1 MIASGFSWFHLVPG
15 VEDGSL
21 VPFAPDHH
29 AYLFVS
35 ACFVSGL
42 LIVFGLLARMALQ
55 RKLASA
61 EGIEQFHADEG
72 FTVFTMAEGLVEF
85 LRGMQNGLLDKAHQ
99 RRWTPLI
106 GALFTYIFLSNIL
119 SLVPG
124 FQPPTDNIN
133 TNVGMALIVMVTY
146 WAVGLISDPKSF
158 IAHITG
164 PVAVM
169 APLIGAI
176 ELLGL
181 LVIRPVTLSLRL
193 TGNMFADHT
202 VFGVISGLVPLVVPV
217 PFLVLAIVVSTIQA
231 FVFTLLTTIYISL
244 SLPHGDH
251 GDHHDHH

>member
-1 MIASGFSWFHLVPG
+1 MIASGFSWFHLIPG

-21 VPFAPDHH
+21 VPFVPAHH
-29 AYLFVS
+29 AYLFLS
-35 ACFVSGL
+35 ACFVSAV
-42 LIVFGLLARMALQ
+42 IIAFGLLARMALQ

-61 EGIEQFHADEG
+61 EGIDRYTAESG
-72 FTVFTMAEGLVEF
+72 LGVFTVAEGLVSF
-85 LRGMQNGLLDKAHQ
+85 IRGMQAGLLDKEHQ

-106 GALFTYIFLSNIL
+106 GAFFVYIFVSNIL
-119 SLVPG
+119 SIVPG

-133 TNVGMALIVMVTY
+133 TNVGMAIIVMVTY
-146 WAVGLISDPKSF
+146 WVVGLVSDPKGF
-158 IAHITG
+158 IAHLTG
-164 PVAVM
+164 PVWWL

-181 LVIRPVTLSLRL
+181 LVVRPVTLSLRL

-202 VFGVISGLVPLVVPV
+202 VFGVISGLAPLAVPV

-231 FVFTLLTTIYISL
+231 FVFALLTTIYISL

-251 GDHHDHH
+251 GADHDHH